1 MYNLKKQGLAL
12 RGQKRVESMK
22 TMVFAGNHKTFSGL
36 RLAAALAKALADNG
50 QDVLLGGYKGKIP
63 GNAGLKTLEISPA
76 CKTKSL
82 SALLQKEHVGRVVSV
97 ACLPACEAAAASG
110 LPYVYCE
117 PEGFKEEKAVRNKKT
132 LLKKAQKTVL
142 IGNGSGA
149 PDKKTYGSNAVR
161 VQNPAVWTEHG
172 HGEKPACFKKENN
185 VLSAGKLTKSG
196 GFDVL
201 LRAWERL
208 APLHGTWH
216 LTISGDGTA
225 KTSLKKFIEKNGL
238 SSSVELVPAADCA
251 ALMSRADVYVQPSRE
266 AQEEDALLDAMACKL
281 PVLAAA
287 VGPAEKL
294 ITDGVNGKTVKPA
307 DEDALFAA
315 LDELMVDWGKRVGLA
330 VEAARM
336 RERRPF
342 EVFSAYFEAE

>member
-1 MYNLKKQGLAL
+1 
-12 RGQKRVESMK
+12 MK
-22 TMVFAGNHKTFSGL
+22 TMVFAGNHKAFSGL
-36 RLAAALAKALADNG
+36 RLAVALAKALADNG

-97 ACLPACEAAAASG
+97 ACLPACEAAQAAG
-110 LPYVYCE
+110 LSYVYCE
-117 PEGFKEEKAVRNKKT
+117 PEGFKEEKAVKNKKT
-132 LLKKAQKTVL
+132 LLKKAQKVVL
-142 IGNGSGA
+142 VGNGSGA
-149 PDKKTYGSNAVR
+149 LDKKLYGSNAVR
-161 VQNPAVWTEHG
+161 VQNPAVWMEHG
-172 HGEKPACFKKENN
+172 YGEKPACFKKENN
-185 VLSAGKLTKSG
+185 ILSIGKLTKSG

-201 LRAWERL
+201 LKAWARL
-208 APLHGTWH
+208 APLHATWH

-225 KTSLKKFIEKNGL
+225 KTSLKKFIEKSGL
-238 SSSVELVPAADCA
+238 SASVELVPAAADCA
-251 ALMSRADVYVQPSRE
+251 SLMRRADIYVQPSRE
-266 AQEEDALLDAMACKL
+266 AQEEDTLLDAMACKL
-281 PVLAAA
+281 PVAATA
-287 VGPAEKL
+287 VGAAEKL
-294 ITDGVNGKTVKPA
+294 IADGVNGKAVKPG

-342 EVFSAYFEAE
+342 EVFAAYFEAE